1 MNTNKS
7 KSTVLVIVVGFLLI
21 YLFSD
26 INIFLYISLAVGLLG
41 LSDKMSIII
50 EKLWMGLAKILSY
63 IIPNILLTLVFY
75 LVLFPF
81 AMIQR
86 FTQDDPLL
94 LSPERNTFWVEN
106 EESETDPK
114 SFEKTW

>member
-1 MNTNKS
+1 MNHNKT
-7 KSTVLVIVVGFLLI
+7 KSTVLVIVVGFLVI

-26 INIFLYISLAVGLLG
+26 INIFLYISLSIGVLG
-41 LSDKMSIII
+41 LSDKMSVIID
-50 EKLWMGLAKILSY
+50 KLWMGLSKILSY

-86 FTQDDPLL
+86 ITQDDPLL
-94 LSPERNTFWVEN
+94 LSPDRNTFWVEN
-106 EESETDPK
+106 DEKQTDPK